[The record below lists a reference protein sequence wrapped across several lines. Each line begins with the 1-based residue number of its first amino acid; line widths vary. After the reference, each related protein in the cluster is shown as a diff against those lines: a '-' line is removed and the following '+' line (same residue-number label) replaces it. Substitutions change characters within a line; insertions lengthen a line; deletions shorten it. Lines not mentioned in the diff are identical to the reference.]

1 MEQKP
6 LEVPELAIKLRAPRT
21 KEHRKKSQQWGENK
35 GNVRFLTKV
44 KCNFITNDQGYVT
57 SNPKEKS
64 NIFMSTKRRLV
75 SAISGWISKN
85 GRQSDQ
91 IQLRFDN
98 KLKIPVELTISLVN
112 YQVMGGGG
120 RSI

>member
-75 SAISGWISKN
+75 SAISGWISEN

-91 IQLRFDN
+91 IQLQFDN
-98 KLKIPVELTISLVN
+98 KVKIPVELTISLVN
-112 YQVMGGGG
+112 YQVLGGG
-120 RSI
+120 RA